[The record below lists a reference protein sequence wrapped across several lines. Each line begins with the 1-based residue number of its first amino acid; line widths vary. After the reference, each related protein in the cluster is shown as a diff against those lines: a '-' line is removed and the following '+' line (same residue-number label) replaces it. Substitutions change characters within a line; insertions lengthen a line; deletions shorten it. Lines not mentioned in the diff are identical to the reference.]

1 MSNYNSSNMRIEL
14 TSPEGSHPV
23 RPPVVE
29 PQLTIAAEYNMVRYG
44 VAYGISSHFDETY
57 GTLYTLQV
65 YDRNGVPKLRVQRIL
80 GFGAVERQLNH
91 YLENYPVRS
100 PVQMSRMTYD
110 LQRIMLSYYED

>member
-14 TSPEGSHPV
+14 TSPEGSQHPV

-65 YDRNGVPKLRVQRIL
+65 YDRNGVPNLRVQRIL

-100 PVQMSRMTYD
+100 PDVEND
-110 LQRIMLSYYED
+110 L